1 MPDMVLLETE
11 DAMEQ
16 RLSALSKEL
25 SKVRTGRANP
35 RVLDDIR
42 VEYYGTL
49 TPLSQIGNISVPE
62 PSQLIVKPYDR
73 SILGA
78 VEKAINAAN
87 LGLNPSN
94 EGTQLRIILPALTTE
109 TRKELVKEIHKL
121 GEEYKVYIRNSRR
134 DGNDAIKKM
143 EKSHNISEDD
153 SKGYHEDIQELTD
166 KFIKQVDESIKAK
179 EIDIMHI

>member
-11 DAMEQ
+11 DAMDH
-16 RLSALSKEL
+16 RLSSLGKEL

-35 RVLDDIR
+35 RVLDDVR
-42 VEYYGTL
+42 VDYYGAL

-73 SILGA
+73 SILSA

-94 EGTQLRIILPALTTE
+94 EGTQLRIVLPMLTTE
-109 TRKELVKEIHKL
+109 TRKELVKQIHKL

-143 EKSHNISEDD
+143 EKNHDISEDD

-166 KFIKQVDESIKAK
+166 NFIKKVEELVKAK

>member
-11 DAMEQ
+11 EAMEL
-16 RLSALSKEL
+16 RLDALSKEF

-35 RVLDDIR
+35 GMLADVRVD
-42 VEYYGTL
+42 YYGAS

-62 PSQLIVKPYDR
+62 PAQLIVKPYDR
-73 SILGA
+73 SVLSAI
-78 VEKAINAAN
+78 EKAINAAN

-94 EGTQLRIILPALTTE
+94 EGTQLRIVLPALTTE
-109 TRKELVKEIHKL
+109 TRKGLVKQIHKL
-121 GEEYKVYIRNSRR
+121 GEESKIYIRNSRR

-143 EKSHNISEDD
+143 EKNSDISEDD
-153 SKGYHEDIQELTD
+153 SKGYHEDIQELTNTYTS
-166 KFIKQVDESIKAK
+166 KIDELVKAK

>member
-11 DAMEQ
+11 EQMEH
-16 RLSALSKEL
+16 RLDSLSKEL

-35 RVLDDIR
+35 RMLDD
-42 VEYYGTL
+42 VKVDYYGAL

-73 SILGA
+73 SILSA

-94 EGTQLRIILPALTTE
+94 EGTQLRIVLPALTK
-109 TRKELVKEIHKL
+109 TRVP
-121 GEEYKVYIRNSRR
+121 G
-134 DGNDAIKKM
+134 
-143 EKSHNISEDD
+143 
-153 SKGYHEDIQELTD
+153 
-166 KFIKQVDESIKAK
+166 SIP
-179 EIDIMHI
+179 I